1 MNQDFKDER
10 MDHDL
15 GMNQDGWDERMDQD
29 LGMNQD
35 GWDERM
41 DHDLGMNRTCRLKGV
56 KFGRGV
62 SHTPA

>member
-1 MNQDFKDER
+1 LNQDFKDER

-29 LGMNQD
+29 L
-35 GWDERM
+35 
-41 DHDLGMNRTCRLKGV
+41 NRTCRQKGV